1 MKDLKLRKF
10 IATTIREYLN
20 ENINSYTKLI
30 DLAKQYDYETFLR
43 KSDSVTSIYNI
54 LYRGMYDQELVN
66 NSFFTDYIGHAT
78 QYGDYVDGIIY
89 NNGDILYFDDS
100 TFNNLRNSFKNINK
114 KELEQIYSYHF
125 KNHKLFDA
133 MDGEYSDEESVIK
146 FVYNFIKSNI
156 PYSKVSQNKVKND
169 LLIPIMTHYAK
180 LKGKNIIQFV
190 GGDYSDYGGADE
202 FVVDDVSK
210 YTKLSDIWK
219 SVN

>member
-1 MKDLKLRKF
+1 MELKKF

-20 ENINSYTKLI
+20 ENVNSYIKLI

-54 LYRGMYDQELVN
+54 LYRGMYDQELTN
-66 NSFFTDYIGHAT
+66 NSFFTDYIGHAK

-89 NNGDILYFDDS
+89 NNGDVLYFDDT
-100 TFNNLRNSFKNINK
+100 TFDNLRNSFKNINK
-114 KELEQIYSYHF
+114 KELEQIYSYYF
-125 KNHKLFDA
+125 KNHILFDA
-133 MDGEYSDEESVIK
+133 MDGEYLKEESVIK
-146 FVYNFIKSNI
+146 FVHSFIKSNI
-156 PYSKVSQNKVKND
+156 PYSKVSKNKVKND

-180 LKGKNIIQFV
+180 LKGKNIIQFI
-190 GGDYSDYGGADE
+190 GGDYSEYGGADE
-202 FVVDDVSK
+202 FVVDDISK